1 MDEKNSLT
9 VVKFILVG
17 ESSVGKSNLLFR
29 FTNGKFREDHHPTI
43 GVDFESREIILD
55 NEKYKIQLFDTS
67 GLQNF
72 REIVCSYYEK
82 CACALFVYDI
92 NKKESFDNING
103 WIADC
108 KKNNSDA
115 ILMVL
120 VGNKCDLEDCREV
133 TEEEGKD
140 FADKNGMLFFETS
153 AKTGKNVEEV
163 FKQATAN
170 IAQKIKEGFYDL
182 EDGSYSCGIKKSEQP
197 SIDIG
202 RTFSKDGEKSGCC
215 S

>member
-1 MDEKNSLT
+1 MDEKNSFT

-17 ESSVGKSNLLFR
+17 DSSVGKSNLLFR
-29 FTNGKFREDHHPTI
+29 FTHGKFREDHHPTI

-92 NKKESFDNING
+92 NKKESFDNIIG
-103 WIADC
+103 WISDC
-108 KKNNSDA
+108 KNNNSDA

-120 VGNKCDLEDCREV
+120 VGNKCDVQDWREV
-133 TEEEGKD
+133 TEEEGKEL
-140 FADKNGMLFFETS
+140 ADKNGMLFFETS